1 MHKDIWLAILVMA
14 AATYAT
20 RFGSLVLLRFTG
32 LPKEL
37 ERWTSQVP
45 TGILA
50 ALVVPALL
58 LPQGYVDLSWS
69 NSYLLA
75 GSAAA
80 WIAWRTNN
88 AVWTMLAGLAV
99 MSGLRWGGL

>member
-1 MHKDIWLAILVMA
+1 MLHEDIWLAILVMA

-20 RFGSLVLLRFTG
+20 RFGSFVFLRFTG

-58 LPQGYVDLSWS
+58 LPQGHIDISWS

-88 AVWTMLAGLAV
+88 AVWTMMVGLAV
-99 MSGLRWGGL
+99 MGALRLSI